1 MARKVKEGLDY
12 FTLDCN
18 MNDKIKLIEAE
29 FGIKAF
35 AIIVKL
41 YQKIYSER
49 GYYCEWNED
58 VALLFIASL
67 GGNSGVSKSLI
78 DVILAASIRRGI
90 FSEELYKKYG
100 ILTSK
105 RIQEQYFDAVSRRE
119 KVEVEKEYL
128 LVNVCKNMVI
138 VSNNSINVNNN
149 TLNVDRNTQ
158 SREEKSREENIVS
171 KDTIR
176 QTDVQR
182 CVEAWNRL
190 SDCGIK
196 PISKMT
202 NSSKRYQS
210 LVARIKE
217 YGIDSVLEAIN
228 KIKFSKFLQ
237 GRSGSKRNW
246 VVTFDW
252 FVLPNNF
259 PKVLEG
265 NYDDNDVINPVK
277 DTYRD
282 SEVNDRFSCLDPE
295 LRVNL
300 ENKGI
305 IVGQSINLGDATA
318 EDIHTLQRA
327 GVL

>member
-90 FSEELYKKYG
+90 FSEELYERYG

-128 LVNVCKNMVI
+128 LVKVCKNMVI

-149 TLNVDRNTQ
+149 DSNVDRNTQ

-182 CVEAWNRL
+182 CVEAWNSL

-196 PISKMT
+196 SISKMT
-202 NSSKRYQS
+202 SSSKRYQS

-217 YGIDSVLEAIN
+217 YGIEDVLFAID
-228 KIKFSKFLQ
+228 KIRDSKFLQ
-237 GRSGSKRNW
+237 GRTGSKRAW
-246 VVTFDW
+246 VITFDW
-252 FVLPNNF
+252 FVLPSNF

-265 NYDDNDVINPVK
+265 NYDDEPQSQQAIPQQ
-277 DTYRD
+277 TD
-282 SEVNDRFSCLDPE
+282 S
-295 LRVNL
+295 
-300 ENKGI
+300 G
-305 IVGQSINLGDATA
+305 GWQ
-318 EDIHTLQRA
+318 
-327 GVL
+327 

>member
-1 MARKVKEGLDY
+1 
-12 FTLDCN
+12 

-90 FSEELYKKYG
+90 FSEELYERYG

-128 LVNVCKNMVI
+128 LVKVSKNMVI
-138 VSNNSINVNNN
+138 VNNNSINVYINSQ
-149 TLNVDRNTQ
+149 NVSSNTQ
-158 SREEKSREENIVS
+158 SKEEKSREDIIVS

-182 CVEAWNRL
+182 CVEAWNGL
-190 SDCGIK
+190 SDRGIK
-196 PISKMT
+196 SISKMT
-202 NSSKRYQS
+202 STSKRYQS

-217 YGIDSVLEAIN
+217 YGVEDVLFAID
-228 KIKFSKFLQ
+228 KIRDSKFLQ
-237 GRSGSKRNW
+237 GRTGSKRAW
-246 VVTFDW
+246 VITFDW

-265 NYDDNDVINPVK
+265 NYDDEKDPVE
-277 DTYRD
+277 
-282 SEVNDRFSCLDPE
+282 S
-295 LRVNL
+295 
-300 ENKGI
+300 
-305 IVGQSINLGDATA
+305 Q
-318 EDIHTLQRA
+318 HTETEGWQ
-327 GVL
+327 

>member
-49 GYYCEWNED
+49 GYYCKWNED

-90 FSEELYKKYG
+90 FSEELYERYG

-128 LVNVCKNMVI
+128 LVKVCKNMVI
-138 VSNNSINVNNN
+138 VSNNSINVDNND
-149 TLNVDRNTQ
+149 LNVDRNTQ

-182 CVEAWNRL
+182 CVEAWNSL

-196 PISKMT
+196 SISKMT
-202 NSSKRYQS
+202 SSSKRYQS

-217 YGIDSVLEAIN
+217 YGVDDILTAID
-228 KIKFSKFLQ
+228 KIRHSKFLQ
-237 GRSGSKRNW
+237 GRSGSKRAW

-252 FVLPNNF
+252 FVLPSNF

-265 NYDDNDVINPVK
+265 NYDDESQSQQAIPQQ
-277 DTYRD
+277 TD
-282 SEVNDRFSCLDPE
+282 S
-295 LRVNL
+295 
-300 ENKGI
+300 G
-305 IVGQSINLGDATA
+305 GWQ
-318 EDIHTLQRA
+318 
-327 GVL
+327 

>member
-1 MARKVKEGLDY
+1 MARPVKEGLDY

-29 FGIKAF
+29 FGIKGF

-78 DVILAASIRRGI
+78 DIILAASIRRGI
-90 FSEELYKKYG
+90 FSQELYEKYG

-128 LVNVCKNMVI
+128 LVKVCKNMVI

-149 TLNVDRNTQ
+149 DLNVDRNMQ
-158 SREEKSREENIVS
+158 SREEKSREEYIVS
-171 KDTIR
+171 EDTIR

-182 CVEAWNRL
+182 CVEAWNSL

-202 NSSKRYQS
+202 NTSKRYQS

-217 YGIDSVLEAIN
+217 YGIEDVLTAID
-228 KIKFSKFLQ
+228 KIRYSKFLQ
-237 GRSGSKRNW
+237 GRSGSKRVW

-265 NYDDNDVINPVK
+265 HYDDK
-277 DTYRD
+277 
-282 SEVNDRFSCLDPE
+282 NDRTE
-295 LRVNL
+295 VAQV
-300 ENKGI
+300 ETG
-305 IVGQSINLGDATA
+305 GWQ
-318 EDIHTLQRA
+318 
-327 GVL
+327 

>member
-90 FSEELYKKYG
+90 FSEELYERYG

-128 LVNVCKNMVI
+128 LVKVSKNMVI
-138 VSNNSINVNNN
+138 VNNNSINVYINSQ
-149 TLNVDRNTQ
+149 NVSSNTQ
-158 SREEKSREENIVS
+158 SKEEKSREDIIVS

-182 CVEAWNRL
+182 CVEAWNSL

-196 PISKMT
+196 SISKMT
-202 NSSKRYQS
+202 SSSKRYQS

-217 YGIDSVLEAIN
+217 YGVDDILTAID
-228 KIKFSKFLQ
+228 KIRHSKFLQ
-237 GRSGSKRNW
+237 GRSGSKRAW
-246 VVTFDW
+246 VITFDW
-252 FVLPNNF
+252 FVLPSNF

-265 NYDDNDVINPVK
+265 NYDDESQSQQAIPQQI
-277 DTYRD
+277 D
-282 SEVNDRFSCLDPE
+282 S
-295 LRVNL
+295 
-300 ENKGI
+300 G
-305 IVGQSINLGDATA
+305 GWQ
-318 EDIHTLQRA
+318 
-327 GVL
+327 

>member
-78 DVILAASIRRGI
+78 DVILSASIRRGI
-90 FSEELYKKYG
+90 FSQELYENFG

-128 LVNVCKNMVI
+128 LVKVCKNMVI
-138 VSNNSINVNNN
+138 VNNNSINVDINSQNVSNNS
-149 TLNVDRNTQ
+149 Q

-182 CVEAWNRL
+182 CVEAWNSL

-196 PISKMT
+196 SISKMT
-202 NSSKRYQS
+202 SSSKRYQS
-210 LVARIKE
+210 LVARIRE
-217 YGIDSVLEAIN
+217 YGIDNVLVAID
-228 KIKFSKFLQ
+228 KIRHSKFLQ
-237 GRSGSKRNW
+237 GRSESKRAW
-246 VVTFDW
+246 IITFDW
-252 FVLPNNF
+252 FVLPSNF

-265 NYDDNDVINPVK
+265 NYDDDL
-277 DTYRD
+277 
-282 SEVNDRFSCLDPE
+282 LDKQTTQQTD
-295 LRVNL
+295 N
-300 ENKGI
+300 G
-305 IVGQSINLGDATA
+305 GWQ
-318 EDIHTLQRA
+318 
-327 GVL
+327 

>member
-90 FSEELYKKYG
+90 FSEELYERYG

-128 LVNVCKNMVI
+128 LVKVSKNMVI
-138 VSNNSINVNNN
+138 VNNNSINVYINSQ
-149 TLNVDRNTQ
+149 NVSSNTQ
-158 SREEKSREENIVS
+158 SKEEKSREDIIVS

-182 CVEAWNRL
+182 CVEAWNSL

-196 PISKMT
+196 SISKMT
-202 NSSKRYQS
+202 SSSKRYQS

-217 YGIDSVLEAIN
+217 YGVEDVLSAID
-228 KIKFSKFLQ
+228 KIRDSKFLQ
-237 GRSGSKRNW
+237 GRTGSKRAW
-246 VVTFDW
+246 VITFDW

-265 NYDDNDVINPVK
+265 NYDDESQSQQAIPQQI
-277 DTYRD
+277 D
-282 SEVNDRFSCLDPE
+282 S
-295 LRVNL
+295 
-300 ENKGI
+300 G
-305 IVGQSINLGDATA
+305 GWQ
-318 EDIHTLQRA
+318 
-327 GVL
+327 

>member
-90 FSEELYKKYG
+90 FSEELYERYG

-128 LVNVCKNMVI
+128 LVKVSKNMVI
-138 VSNNSINVNNN
+138 VNNNSINVYINSQ
-149 TLNVDRNTQ
+149 NVSSNTQ
-158 SREEKSREENIVS
+158 SKEEKSREDIIVS

-182 CVEAWNRL
+182 CVEAWNGL
-190 SDCGIK
+190 SDRGIK
-196 PISKMT
+196 SISKMT
-202 NSSKRYQS
+202 STSKRYQS

-217 YGIDSVLEAIN
+217 YGVEDVLFAID
-228 KIKFSKFLQ
+228 KIRDSKFLQ
-237 GRSGSKRNW
+237 GRTGSKRAW
-246 VVTFDW
+246 VITFDW

-265 NYDDNDVINPVK
+265 NYDDEKDPVE
-277 DTYRD
+277 
-282 SEVNDRFSCLDPE
+282 S
-295 LRVNL
+295 
-300 ENKGI
+300 
-305 IVGQSINLGDATA
+305 Q
-318 EDIHTLQRA
+318 HTETGGWQ
-327 GVL
+327 

>member
-35 AIIVKL
+35 AIIVRL

-90 FSEELYKKYG
+90 FSEELYERYG

-128 LVNVCKNMVI
+128 LVKVCKNKVI
-138 VSNNSINVNNN
+138 VSNNSINVDNND
-149 TLNVDRNTQ
+149 LNVDRNTQ

-182 CVEAWNRL
+182 CVEAWNSL

-196 PISKMT
+196 SISKMT
-202 NSSKRYQS
+202 RSSKRYQS

-217 YGIDSVLEAIN
+217 YSVDDVLTAID
-228 KIKFSKFLQ
+228 KIRHSKFLQ
-237 GRSGSKRNW
+237 GRSGSKRAW
-246 VVTFDW
+246 VITFDW
-252 FVLPNNF
+252 FVLPSNF

-265 NYDDNDVINPVK
+265 NYDDEK
-277 DTYRD
+277 DKA
-282 SEVNDRFSCLDPE
+282 EVQQVE
-295 LRVNL
+295 T
-300 ENKGI
+300 G
-305 IVGQSINLGDATA
+305 GWQ
-318 EDIHTLQRA
+318 
-327 GVL
+327 

>member
-90 FSEELYKKYG
+90 FSEELYERYG

-128 LVNVCKNMVI
+128 LVKVCKNMVI
-138 VSNNSINVNNN
+138 VSNNSINVDNND
-149 TLNVDRNTQ
+149 LNVDRNTQ

-171 KDTIR
+171 KDTHR

-182 CVEAWNRL
+182 CVEAWNSL

-196 PISKMT
+196 SISKMT
-202 NSSKRYQS
+202 RSSKRYQS

-217 YGIDSVLEAIN
+217 YSVDDVLTAID
-228 KIKFSKFLQ
+228 KIRHSKFLQ
-237 GRSGSKRNW
+237 GRSGSKRAW
-246 VVTFDW
+246 VITFDW
-252 FVLPNNF
+252 FVLPSNF

-265 NYDDNDVINPVK
+265 NYDDEK
-277 DTYRD
+277 DKA
-282 SEVNDRFSCLDPE
+282 EVQQVE
-295 LRVNL
+295 T
-300 ENKGI
+300 G
-305 IVGQSINLGDATA
+305 GWQ
-318 EDIHTLQRA
+318 
-327 GVL
+327 

>member
-90 FSEELYKKYG
+90 FSEELYERYG

-128 LVNVCKNMVI
+128 LVKVSKNMVI
-138 VSNNSINVNNN
+138 VNNNSINVYINSQ
-149 TLNVDRNTQ
+149 NVSSNTQ
-158 SREEKSREENIVS
+158 SKEEKSREDIIVS

-182 CVEAWNRL
+182 CVEAWNSL

-196 PISKMT
+196 SISKMT
-202 NSSKRYQS
+202 SSSKRYQS

-217 YGIDSVLEAIN
+217 YGVDDILTAID
-228 KIKFSKFLQ
+228 KIRHSKFLQ
-237 GRSGSKRNW
+237 GRSGSKRAW
-246 VVTFDW
+246 VITFDW
-252 FVLPNNF
+252 FVLPSNF

-265 NYDDNDVINPVK
+265 NYDDEPQSQQAIPQQ
-277 DTYRD
+277 TD
-282 SEVNDRFSCLDPE
+282 S
-295 LRVNL
+295 
-300 ENKGI
+300 G
-305 IVGQSINLGDATA
+305 GWQ
-318 EDIHTLQRA
+318 
-327 GVL
+327 

>member
-78 DVILAASIRRGI
+78 DIILAASIRRGI
-90 FSEELYKKYG
+90 FSQELYENFG

-128 LVNVCKNMVI
+128 LVKVSKNMVI
-138 VSNNSINVNNN
+138 VNNNSINVYINSQ
-149 TLNVDRNTQ
+149 NVSSNTQ
-158 SREEKSREENIVS
+158 SKEEKSREDIIVS

-182 CVEAWNRL
+182 CVEAWNSL

-196 PISKMT
+196 SISKMT
-202 NSSKRYQS
+202 SSSKRYQS

-217 YGIDSVLEAIN
+217 YGVDDILTAID
-228 KIKFSKFLQ
+228 KIRHSKFLQ
-237 GRSGSKRNW
+237 GRSGSKRAW
-246 VVTFDW
+246 VITFDW
-252 FVLPNNF
+252 FVLPSNF

-265 NYDDNDVINPVK
+265 NYDDEPQSQQAIPQQ
-277 DTYRD
+277 TD
-282 SEVNDRFSCLDPE
+282 S
-295 LRVNL
+295 
-300 ENKGI
+300 G
-305 IVGQSINLGDATA
+305 GWQ
-318 EDIHTLQRA
+318 
-327 GVL
+327 

>member
-90 FSEELYKKYG
+90 FSEELYERYG

-128 LVNVCKNMVI
+128 LVKVCKNMVI
-138 VSNNSINVNNN
+138 VSNNSINVDNND
-149 TLNVDRNTQ
+149 LNVDRNTQ

-182 CVEAWNRL
+182 CVEAWNSL

-196 PISKMT
+196 SISKMT
-202 NSSKRYQS
+202 SSSKRYQS

-217 YGIDSVLEAIN
+217 YGVDDILTAID
-228 KIKFSKFLQ
+228 KIRHSKFLQ
-237 GRSGSKRNW
+237 GRSGSKRAW
-246 VVTFDW
+246 VITFDW
-252 FVLPNNF
+252 FVLPSNF

-265 NYDDNDVINPVK
+265 NYDDESQSQQAIPQQ
-277 DTYRD
+277 TD
-282 SEVNDRFSCLDPE
+282 S
-295 LRVNL
+295 
-300 ENKGI
+300 G
-305 IVGQSINLGDATA
+305 GWQ
-318 EDIHTLQRA
+318 
-327 GVL
+327 

>member
-90 FSEELYKKYG
+90 FSEELYERYG

-128 LVNVCKNMVI
+128 LVKVCKNMVI
-138 VSNNSINVNNN
+138 VSNNSINVDNND
-149 TLNVDRNTQ
+149 LNVDRNTQ

-182 CVEAWNRL
+182 CVEAWNSL

-196 PISKMT
+196 SISKMT
-202 NSSKRYQS
+202 RSSKRYQS

-217 YGIDSVLEAIN
+217 YSVDDVLTAID
-228 KIKFSKFLQ
+228 KIRHSKFLQ
-237 GRSGSKRNW
+237 GRSGSKRAW
-246 VVTFDW
+246 VITFDW
-252 FVLPNNF
+252 FVLPSNF

-265 NYDDNDVINPVK
+265 NYDDEK
-277 DTYRD
+277 DKA
-282 SEVNDRFSCLDPE
+282 EVQQVE
-295 LRVNL
+295 T
-300 ENKGI
+300 GG
-305 IVGQSINLGDATA
+305 GQ
-318 EDIHTLQRA
+318 
-327 GVL
+327 

>member
-90 FSEELYKKYG
+90 FSEELYERYG

-105 RIQEQYFDAVSRRE
+105 RIQEQYFNAVSRRE

-128 LVNVCKNMVI
+128 LVKVSKNMVI
-138 VSNNSINVNNN
+138 VNNNSINVYINSQ
-149 TLNVDRNTQ
+149 NVSSNTQ
-158 SREEKSREENIVS
+158 SKEEKSREDIIVS

-182 CVEAWNRL
+182 CVEAWNSL

-196 PISKMT
+196 SISKMT
-202 NSSKRYQS
+202 SSSKRYQS

-217 YGIDSVLEAIN
+217 YGVDDILTAID
-228 KIKFSKFLQ
+228 KIRHSKFLQ
-237 GRSGSKRNW
+237 GRSGSKRAW
-246 VVTFDW
+246 VITFDW
-252 FVLPNNF
+252 FVLPSNF

-265 NYDDNDVINPVK
+265 NYDDESQSQQAIPQQ
-277 DTYRD
+277 TD
-282 SEVNDRFSCLDPE
+282 S
-295 LRVNL
+295 
-300 ENKGI
+300 G
-305 IVGQSINLGDATA
+305 GWQ
-318 EDIHTLQRA
+318 
-327 GVL
+327 

>member
-49 GYYCEWNED
+49 GYYCKWNED

-90 FSEELYKKYG
+90 FSEELYERYG

-128 LVNVCKNMVI
+128 LVKVCKNMVI
-138 VSNNSINVNNN
+138 VSNNSINVDNND
-149 TLNVDRNTQ
+149 LNVDRNTQ

-182 CVEAWNRL
+182 CVEAWNSL

-196 PISKMT
+196 SISKMT
-202 NSSKRYQS
+202 SSSKRYQS

-217 YGIDSVLEAIN
+217 YGVDDILTAID
-228 KIKFSKFLQ
+228 KIRHSKFLQ
-237 GRSGSKRNW
+237 GRSGSKRAW
-246 VVTFDW
+246 VITFDW
-252 FVLPNNF
+252 FVLPSNF

-265 NYDDNDVINPVK
+265 NYDDESQSQQAIPQQ
-277 DTYRD
+277 TD
-282 SEVNDRFSCLDPE
+282 S
-295 LRVNL
+295 
-300 ENKGI
+300 G
-305 IVGQSINLGDATA
+305 GWQ
-318 EDIHTLQRA
+318 
-327 GVL
+327 

>member
-1 MARKVKEGLDY
+1 MARPVKEGLDY
-12 FTLDCN
+12 FTLDCC

-78 DVILAASIRRGI
+78 DVILSASIRRGI
-90 FSEELYKKYG
+90 FSQELYEKFG

-128 LVNVCKNMVI
+128 LVKVGKNMVI
-138 VSNNSINVNNN
+138 VNNNSINVDIN
-149 TLNVDRNTQ
+149 LQNVSSNTQ
-158 SREEKSREENIVS
+158 SKEEKSREDIIVS

-182 CVEAWNRL
+182 CVEAWNGL

-196 PISKMT
+196 SISKMT
-202 NSSKRYQS
+202 STSKRYQS

-217 YGIDSVLEAIN
+217 YGVDDILVAID
-228 KIKFSKFLQ
+228 KIRHSKFLQ
-237 GRSGSKRNW
+237 GRSGSKRSW
-246 VVTFDW
+246 VITFDW
-252 FVLPNNF
+252 FVLPSNF

-265 NYDDNDVINPVK
+265 NYDDEP
-277 DTYRD
+277 
-282 SEVNDRFSCLDPE
+282 
-295 LRVNL
+295 
-300 ENKGI
+300 
-305 IVGQSINLGDATA
+305 QSQQTSSQQTNNGGW
-318 EDIHTLQRA
+318 Q
-327 GVL
+327 

>member
-90 FSEELYKKYG
+90 FSEELYERYG

-128 LVNVCKNMVI
+128 LVKVCKNMVI
-138 VSNNSINVNNN
+138 VSNNSINVDNND
-149 TLNVDRNTQ
+149 LNVDRNTQ

-176 QTDVQR
+176 QTDVKR
-182 CVEAWNRL
+182 CVEAWNSL

-196 PISKMT
+196 SISKMT
-202 NSSKRYQS
+202 SSSKRYQS

-217 YGIDSVLEAIN
+217 YGVDDILTAID
-228 KIKFSKFLQ
+228 KIRHSKFLQ
-237 GRSGSKRNW
+237 GRSGSKRAW
-246 VVTFDW
+246 VITFDW
-252 FVLPNNF
+252 FVLPSNF

-265 NYDDNDVINPVK
+265 NYDDESQSQQAIPQQ
-277 DTYRD
+277 TD
-282 SEVNDRFSCLDPE
+282 S
-295 LRVNL
+295 
-300 ENKGI
+300 G
-305 IVGQSINLGDATA
+305 GWQ
-318 EDIHTLQRA
+318 
-327 GVL
+327 

>member
-90 FSEELYKKYG
+90 FSQELYENFG

-128 LVNVCKNMVI
+128 LVKVCKNMVI
-138 VSNNSINVNNN
+138 VNNNSINVDINSQNVSNNS
-149 TLNVDRNTQ
+149 Q

-182 CVEAWNRL
+182 CVEAWNNL

-196 PISKMT
+196 SISKMT
-202 NSSKRYQS
+202 SSSKRYQS
-210 LVARIKE
+210 LVARIRE
-217 YGIDSVLEAIN
+217 YGIDNVLVAID
-228 KIKFSKFLQ
+228 KIRHSKFLQ
-237 GRSGSKRNW
+237 GRSGSKRAW
-246 VVTFDW
+246 IITFDW
-252 FVLPNNF
+252 FVLPSNF

-265 NYDDNDVINPVK
+265 NYDDDLSSQQTMQQTDN
-277 DTYRD
+277 
-282 SEVNDRFSCLDPE
+282 
-295 LRVNL
+295 
-300 ENKGI
+300 G
-305 IVGQSINLGDATA
+305 GWQ
-318 EDIHTLQRA
+318 
-327 GVL
+327 

>member
-90 FSEELYKKYG
+90 FSEELYERYG

-128 LVNVCKNMVI
+128 LVKVCKNMVI

-149 TLNVDRNTQ
+149 DSNVDRNTQ

-182 CVEAWNRL
+182 CVEAWNSL

-196 PISKMT
+196 SISKMT
-202 NSSKRYQS
+202 SSSKRYQS

-217 YGIDSVLEAIN
+217 YSVDDILSAID
-228 KIKFSKFLQ
+228 KIRHSKFLQ
-237 GRSGSKRNW
+237 GRSGSKRAW
-246 VVTFDW
+246 VITFDW
-252 FVLPNNF
+252 FVLPSNF

-265 NYDDNDVINPVK
+265 NYDDEPQSQQAIPQQ
-277 DTYRD
+277 TD
-282 SEVNDRFSCLDPE
+282 S
-295 LRVNL
+295 
-300 ENKGI
+300 G
-305 IVGQSINLGDATA
+305 GWQ
-318 EDIHTLQRA
+318 
-327 GVL
+327 

>member
-1 MARKVKEGLDY
+1 MARPVKEGLEY
-12 FTLDCN
+12 FTLDCC

-78 DVILAASIRRGI
+78 DVILSASIRRGI
-90 FSEELYKKYG
+90 FSQELYENFG

-128 LVNVCKNMVI
+128 LVKVCKNMVI
-138 VSNNSINVNNN
+138 VNNNSINVDINSQNVSNNS
-149 TLNVDRNTQ
+149 Q

-182 CVEAWNRL
+182 CVEAWNSL

-196 PISKMT
+196 SISKMT
-202 NSSKRYQS
+202 SSSKRYQS
-210 LVARIKE
+210 LVARIRE
-217 YGIDSVLEAIN
+217 YGIVNVLVAID
-228 KIKFSKFLQ
+228 KIRHSKFLQ
-237 GRSGSKRNW
+237 GRSESKRAW
-246 VVTFDW
+246 IITFDW
-252 FVLPNNF
+252 FVLPSNF

-265 NYDDNDVINPVK
+265 NYDDDL
-277 DTYRD
+277 
-282 SEVNDRFSCLDPE
+282 LDKQTTQQTD
-295 LRVNL
+295 N
-300 ENKGI
+300 G
-305 IVGQSINLGDATA
+305 GWQ
-318 EDIHTLQRA
+318 
-327 GVL
+327 

>member
-90 FSEELYKKYG
+90 FSEELYERYG

-128 LVNVCKNMVI
+128 LVKVCKNMVI
-138 VSNNSINVNNN
+138 VSNNSINVDNND
-149 TLNVDRNTQ
+149 LNVDRNTQ

-182 CVEAWNRL
+182 CVEAWNSL

-196 PISKMT
+196 SISKMT
-202 NSSKRYQS
+202 RSSKRYQS

-217 YGIDSVLEAIN
+217 YSVDDVLTAID
-228 KIKFSKFLQ
+228 KIRHSKFLQ
-237 GRSGSKRNW
+237 GRSGSKRAW
-246 VVTFDW
+246 VITFDW
-252 FVLPNNF
+252 FVLPSNF

-265 NYDDNDVINPVK
+265 NYDDEK
-277 DTYRD
+277 DKT
-282 SEVNDRFSCLDPE
+282 EVQQVE
-295 LRVNL
+295 T
-300 ENKGI
+300 G
-305 IVGQSINLGDATA
+305 GWQ
-318 EDIHTLQRA
+318 
-327 GVL
+327 

>member
-90 FSEELYKKYG
+90 FSEELYERYG

-105 RIQEQYFDAVSRRE
+105 RIQEQYFDAVYRRE

-128 LVNVCKNMVI
+128 LVKVSKNMVI
-138 VSNNSINVNNN
+138 VNNNSINVDINSQ
-149 TLNVDRNTQ
+149 NVSSNTQ
-158 SREEKSREENIVS
+158 SKEEKSREDIIVS

-182 CVEAWNRL
+182 CVEAWNGL
-190 SDCGIK
+190 SDRGIK
-196 PISKMT
+196 SISKMT
-202 NSSKRYQS
+202 SSSKRYQS

-217 YGIDSVLEAIN
+217 YGVEDVLFAID
-228 KIKFSKFLQ
+228 KIRDSKFLQ
-237 GRSGSKRNW
+237 GRTGSKRAW
-246 VVTFDW
+246 VITFDW

-265 NYDDNDVINPVK
+265 NYDDEPQSQQAIPQQ
-277 DTYRD
+277 TD
-282 SEVNDRFSCLDPE
+282 S
-295 LRVNL
+295 
-300 ENKGI
+300 G
-305 IVGQSINLGDATA
+305 GWQ
-318 EDIHTLQRA
+318 
-327 GVL
+327 

>member
-1 MARKVKEGLDY
+1 MARPVKEGLDY
-12 FTLDCN
+12 FTLDCC

-78 DVILAASIRRGI
+78 DVILSASIRRGI
-90 FSEELYKKYG
+90 FSQELYENFG

-128 LVNVCKNMVI
+128 LVKVCKNMVI
-138 VSNNSINVNNN
+138 VNNNSINVDINSQNVSNNS
-149 TLNVDRNTQ
+149 Q

-182 CVEAWNRL
+182 CVEAWNSL

-196 PISKMT
+196 SISKMT
-202 NSSKRYQS
+202 SSSKRYQS
-210 LVARIKE
+210 LVARIRE
-217 YGIDSVLEAIN
+217 YGIVNVLVAID
-228 KIKFSKFLQ
+228 KIRHSKFLQ
-237 GRSGSKRNW
+237 GRSESKRAW
-246 VVTFDW
+246 IITFDW
-252 FVLPNNF
+252 FVLPSNF

-265 NYDDNDVINPVK
+265 NYDDDL
-277 DTYRD
+277 
-282 SEVNDRFSCLDPE
+282 LDKQTTQQTD
-295 LRVNL
+295 N
-300 ENKGI
+300 G
-305 IVGQSINLGDATA
+305 GWQ
-318 EDIHTLQRA
+318 
-327 GVL
+327 

>member
-78 DVILAASIRRGI
+78 DIILAASIRRGI
-90 FSEELYKKYG
+90 FSQELYENFG

-128 LVNVCKNMVI
+128 LVKVCKNMVI
-138 VSNNSINVNNN
+138 VNNNSINVDINSQNVSNNS
-149 TLNVDRNTQ
+149 Q

-171 KDTIR
+171 KDTIC

-182 CVEAWNRL
+182 CVEAWNSL

-196 PISKMT
+196 SISKMT
-202 NSSKRYQS
+202 SSSKRYQS
-210 LVARIKE
+210 LVARIRE
-217 YGIDSVLEAIN
+217 YGIDNVLVAID
-228 KIKFSKFLQ
+228 KIRHSKFLQ
-237 GRSGSKRNW
+237 GRSGSKRAW
-246 VVTFDW
+246 IITFDW
-252 FVLPNNF
+252 FVLPSNF

-265 NYDDNDVINPVK
+265 NYDDDLSSQQTMQQTDN
-277 DTYRD
+277 
-282 SEVNDRFSCLDPE
+282 
-295 LRVNL
+295 
-300 ENKGI
+300 G
-305 IVGQSINLGDATA
+305 GWQ
-318 EDIHTLQRA
+318 
-327 GVL
+327 

>member
-90 FSEELYKKYG
+90 FSEELYEKYG

-128 LVNVCKNMVI
+128 LVKVCKNMVI

-149 TLNVDRNTQ
+149 ALNVDRNTQ
-158 SREEKSREENIVS
+158 SRVEKSREENIVS
-171 KDTIR
+171 KDTIC

-182 CVEAWNRL
+182 CVDAWNGL
-190 SDCGIK
+190 ADCGIK

-202 NSSKRYQS
+202 SSSKRYQS

-217 YGIDSVLEAIN
+217 YGIDDVLVAIG
-228 KIKFSKFLQ
+228 KIRNSKFLQ
-237 GRSGSKRNW
+237 GRSGSKRSW
-246 VVTFDW
+246 VITFDW

-265 NYDDNDVINPVK
+265 NYDDDKGNNMQAPQT
-277 DTYRD
+277 DT
-282 SEVNDRFSCLDPE
+282 
-295 LRVNL
+295 
-300 ENKGI
+300 G
-305 IVGQSINLGDATA
+305 GWQ
-318 EDIHTLQRA
+318 
-327 GVL
+327 

>member
-90 FSEELYKKYG
+90 FSEELYERYG

-128 LVNVCKNMVI
+128 LVKVCKNMVI
-138 VSNNSINVNNN
+138 VSNNSINVDNND
-149 TLNVDRNTQ
+149 LNVDRNTQ

-176 QTDVQR
+176 
-182 CVEAWNRL
+182 L
-190 SDCGIK
+190 
-196 PISKMT
+196 
-202 NSSKRYQS
+202 
-210 LVARIKE
+210 
-217 YGIDSVLEAIN
+217 
-228 KIKFSKFLQ
+228 
-237 GRSGSKRNW
+237 
-246 VVTFDW
+246 
-252 FVLPNNF
+252 
-259 PKVLEG
+259 
-265 NYDDNDVINPVK
+265 
-277 DTYRD
+277 
-282 SEVNDRFSCLDPE
+282 
-295 LRVNL
+295 
-300 ENKGI
+300 
-305 IVGQSINLGDATA
+305 
-318 EDIHTLQRA
+318 
-327 GVL
+327 

>member
-78 DVILAASIRRGI
+78 DIILAASIRRGI
-90 FSEELYKKYG
+90 FSQELYENFG

-128 LVNVCKNMVI
+128 LVKVCKNMVI
-138 VSNNSINVNNN
+138 VNNNSINVDINSQNVSNNS
-149 TLNVDRNTQ
+149 Q

-182 CVEAWNRL
+182 CVEAWNSL

-196 PISKMT
+196 SISKMT
-202 NSSKRYQS
+202 SSSKRYQS
-210 LVARIKE
+210 LVARIRE
-217 YGIDSVLEAIN
+217 YGIDNVLVAID
-228 KIKFSKFLQ
+228 KIRHSKFLQ
-237 GRSGSKRNW
+237 GRSGSKRAW
-246 VVTFDW
+246 IITFDW
-252 FVLPNNF
+252 FVLPSNF

-265 NYDDNDVINPVK
+265 NYDDDL
-277 DTYRD
+277 
-282 SEVNDRFSCLDPE
+282 LDKQTTQQTD
-295 LRVNL
+295 N
-300 ENKGI
+300 G
-305 IVGQSINLGDATA
+305 GWQ
-318 EDIHTLQRA
+318 
-327 GVL
+327 

>member
-90 FSEELYKKYG
+90 FSEELYERYG

-128 LVNVCKNMVI
+128 LVKVSKNMVI
-138 VSNNSINVNNN
+138 VNNNSINVYINSQ
-149 TLNVDRNTQ
+149 NVSSNTQ
-158 SREEKSREENIVS
+158 SKEEKSREDIIVS

-182 CVEAWNRL
+182 CVDAWNSL

-196 PISKMT
+196 SISKMT
-202 NSSKRYQS
+202 SSSKRYQS

-217 YGIDSVLEAIN
+217 YGVEDVLAAID
-228 KIKFSKFLQ
+228 KIRDSKFLQ
-237 GRSGSKRNW
+237 GRTGSKRAW
-246 VVTFDW
+246 VITFDW

-265 NYDDNDVINPVK
+265 NYDDEK
-277 DTYRD
+277 EY
-282 SEVNDRFSCLDPE
+282 
-295 LRVNL
+295 
-300 ENKGI
+300 
-305 IVGQSINLGDATA
+305 A
-318 EDIHTLQRA
+318 EPQHTETGGWQ
-327 GVL
+327 

>member
-1 MARKVKEGLDY
+1 MARPVKEGLDY
-12 FTLDCN
+12 FTLDCC

-78 DVILAASIRRGI
+78 DVILSASIRRGI

-128 LVNVCKNMVI
+128 LVKVCKNMVI
-138 VSNNSINVNNN
+138 VNNNSINVDINSQNVSNNS
-149 TLNVDRNTQ
+149 Q

-182 CVEAWNRL
+182 CVEAWNSL

-196 PISKMT
+196 SISKMT
-202 NSSKRYQS
+202 SSSKRYQS
-210 LVARIKE
+210 LVARIRE
-217 YGIDSVLEAIN
+217 YGIDNVLVAID
-228 KIKFSKFLQ
+228 KIRHSKFLQ
-237 GRSGSKRNW
+237 GRSGSKRAW
-246 VVTFDW
+246 IITFDW
-252 FVLPNNF
+252 FVLPSNF

-265 NYDDNDVINPVK
+265 NYDDDL
-277 DTYRD
+277 
-282 SEVNDRFSCLDPE
+282 LDKQTTQQTD
-295 LRVNL
+295 N
-300 ENKGI
+300 G
-305 IVGQSINLGDATA
+305 GWQ
-318 EDIHTLQRA
+318 
-327 GVL
+327 

>member
-78 DVILAASIRRGI
+78 DVILSASIRRGI

-128 LVNVCKNMVI
+128 LVKVCKNMVI
-138 VSNNSINVNNN
+138 VNNNSINVDINSQNVSNNS
-149 TLNVDRNTQ
+149 Q
-158 SREEKSREENIVS
+158 SREEKSREEIIVS

-182 CVEAWNRL
+182 CVEAWNSL

-196 PISKMT
+196 SISKMT
-202 NSSKRYQS
+202 SSSKRYQS
-210 LVARIKE
+210 LVARIRE
-217 YGIDSVLEAIN
+217 YGVDEILVAID
-228 KIKFSKFLQ
+228 KIRHSKFLQ
-237 GRSGSKRNW
+237 GRSGSKRAW
-246 VVTFDW
+246 IITFDW
-252 FVLPNNF
+252 FVLPSNF

-265 NYDDNDVINPVK
+265 NYDDDLPDKQTTQQTDN
-277 DTYRD
+277 
-282 SEVNDRFSCLDPE
+282 
-295 LRVNL
+295 
-300 ENKGI
+300 G
-305 IVGQSINLGDATA
+305 GWQ
-318 EDIHTLQRA
+318 
-327 GVL
+327 